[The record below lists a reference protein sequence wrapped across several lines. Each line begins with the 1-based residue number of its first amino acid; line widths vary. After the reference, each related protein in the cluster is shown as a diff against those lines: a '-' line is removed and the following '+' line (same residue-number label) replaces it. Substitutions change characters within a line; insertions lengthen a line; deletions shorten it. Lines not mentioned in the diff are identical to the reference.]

1 VALVAVGTPRRV
13 RWVGPPMAV
22 AVGRV
27 RCDLRRVLTRWRVRE
42 DVVDEVVLAVAE
54 LLGNVVRYARSGF
67 CVRVELD
74 EHRLY
79 VAVEDDSA
87 AALLPPSGTRTT
99 QLGRLRL
106 VNPVALRQGWH
117 EQDAGKTVWAEFS
130 A

>member
-1 VALVAVGTPRRV
+1 
-13 RWVGPPMAV
+13 M
-22 AVGRV
+22 
-27 RCDLRRVLTRWRVRE
+27 LTRWRVRE

-54 LLGNVVRYARSGF
+54 LLDNVVRHARGGF

-79 VAVEDDSA
+79 VAVEDDPA
-87 AALLPPSGTRTT
+87 GAALLPASRTRTT
-99 QLGRLRL
+99 PLGRLRL